1 MVGKCDKMNRI
12 AGVMVLTAATLG
24 AMAIAMTAQTYS
36 TNENPA
42 EDRLPQAA
50 PLPGIGW
57 ICILTATRMPCGGAC
72 GKRS

>member
-12 AGVMVLTAATLG
+12 AGVMVLAAATLG

-42 EDRLPQAA
+42 DDRLPQAVA
-50 PLPGIGW
+50 LQWGVREKIVRW
-57 ICILTATRMPCGGAC
+57 AR
-72 GKRS
+72 